1 MSDMVNVNFKLDAE
15 TKRGMEQACKIWDY
29 LYRQHLLCLPRK
41 SAERNVSRLNFP
53 LILFTRKAI
62 CATWKKRWQRIKLE
76 HLNLQNTS

>member
-15 TKRGMEQACKIWDY
+15 TKRGMEQACKDMG
-29 LYRQHLLCLPRK
+29 LSYRQHLLCLPRK